1 MRSCAAL
8 SWTRQ
13 LPVGPD
19 KNKQRTGQR
28 SQTAEPSRA
37 VRGLICS
44 LPTVRSLLLKGLRS
58 AVVFPRSL
66 PEC

>member
-1 MRSCAAL
+1 MRLCAAL

-19 KNKQRTGQR
+19 KNKQHTGQR
-28 SQTAEPSRA
+28 SRTAEPSKA
-37 VRGLICS
+37 VRGLVCS

-58 AVVFPRSL
+58 AVIFLRRL